1 MNAKTI
7 SICGKQVELLY
18 CAATETGYESL
29 SGQSCEIF
37 IPEITKDETGKIIDT
52 KMLATTRDYIQLAV
66 AAIIA
71 AYASKGQ
78 DEPVTA
84 DDILYHATSHEVT
97 QLITAVIELRNAWY
111 QVSSVVKPEENE
123 EDKHENKDD
132 EDTSK
137 NA

>member
-123 EDKHENKDD
+123 EDENKDD
-132 EDTSK
+132 KDTSK